1 VALVAVA
8 ALDAAKGSLNS
19 PALTFREFLECG
31 NDQLP
36 AGAGQCKVVDL
47 GACSFR
53 VVEIEPHKLDAWRT
67 AVDASELIMLIGEN
81 Y

>member
-31 NDQLP
+31 NNQLS
-36 AGAGQCKVVDL
+36 AGAGQRKVM
-47 GACSFR
+47 GFRAYSFL
-53 VVEIEPHKLDAWRT
+53 VVEIEPHKLDARRT
-67 AVDASELIMLIGEN
+67 AVDAGELIMLIGEN
-81 Y
+81 H